1 MPDLVPDLGRERD
14 LGAGVL
20 DRAEVVEGAVVGALE
35 ALAAALQAGEGL
47 LAAFEGAAEDLVFGD
62 HPGEHQVL
70 QPGQPHG
77 SEIVFPELSFGLA
90 EAAEGP
96 LGIDEDVD
104 EGALGGGLGLV
115 IKKVLSRQ
123 GVESG

>member
-1 MPDLVPDLGRERD
+1 MGWLGPEGTPGI
-14 LGAGVL
+14 LEL
-20 DRAEVVEGAVVGALE
+20 AEVVEGAVVDALE
-35 ALAAALQAGEGL
+35 AVAAALEAGEGL

-62 HPGEHQVL
+62 GVIPVVGLGVL
-70 QPGQPHG
+70 LADV
-77 SEIVFPELSFGLA
+77 SEIVFPELGFGLA